1 MGSCMCNAENVS
13 LLCIKWMHD
22 YYVWVMKWGKTV
34 EFKKPKWNPIIN
46 LSFFVQYFERSP
58 FLTINLTQRKCTH
71 LMCVWRGWNIML
83 CAGL

>member
-34 EFKKPKWNPIIN
+34 EFKKPKWNLIIN
-46 LSFFVQYFERSP
+46 LSFLCNILKDP
-58 FLTINLTQRKCTH
+58 LFLLLILPRESAH
-71 LMCVWRGWNIML
+71 I
-83 CAGL
+83 